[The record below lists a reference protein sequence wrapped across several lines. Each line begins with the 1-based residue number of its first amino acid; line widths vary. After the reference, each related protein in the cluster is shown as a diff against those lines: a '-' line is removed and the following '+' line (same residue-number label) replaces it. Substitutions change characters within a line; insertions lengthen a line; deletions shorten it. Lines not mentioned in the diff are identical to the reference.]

1 MEEAEALCTRIGIM
15 VNGRL
20 RCLGS
25 GQHLKHRFGNGYE
38 VDIKLISA
46 KIGDIIEAFGVLLK
60 GGVLGEEVVGNV
72 NKRVLQAISSGA
84 KHYSEEEV
92 GAELELKCKLGRGE
106 VFSVCQALGKPERAG
121 EIIVGGRG
129 EILHDQ
135 LAVGGGLS
143 IVSFLGWWMV
153 EERWEVLDGFLRE
166 SFGKDFEMIER
177 STIDQARYQ
186 IRGNGSGVGGGSGGG
201 SGLALPEIFGKFE
214 EGKDRVGIQEYS
226 IGQTTLEQIFNK
238 VSVRVLEDWTGVEG
252 EGASQQV
259 ELTQFNQTVRCF
271 QFQPRDRV
279 MRM

>member
-135 LAVGGGLS
+135 LALGRGLS

-186 IRGNGSGVGGGSGGG
+186 IRGNGSGGGSG